1 MDEKQDQSADTKHPS
16 EISHKGHFVL
26 YPQKK
31 WQDHRMPTTPSEMT
45 LVTPSES
52 FIHMARS
59 YLVWQGI
66 LCFYW
71 SMVQEIL
78 GFYWSTAWQG
88 ESPWSPPCGCCVAS
102 SRTGRHAV
110 LKRWEVWCSKLGNS
124 CVTWRKLLK
133 KSVWFY
139 FVSNYNHMCKVI
151 QQCYDHMKCCFQT
164 VGFFL
169 ITFG

>member
-1 MDEKQDQSADTKHPS
+1 
-16 EISHKGHFVL
+16 
-26 YPQKK
+26 
-31 WQDHRMPTTPSEMT
+31 
-45 LVTPSES
+45 
-52 FIHMARS
+52 MARS

-110 LKRWEVWCSKLGNS
+110 LKRWEVRWSKLGNS
-124 CVTWRKLLK
+124 CVRWRNLLE

-139 FVSNYNHMCKVI
+139 FVSNYNHMCNVI
-151 QQCYDHMKCCFQT
+151 QQYLAVLWSYEMLFSNGWVFSYNVRIVDLNQRLRNSFQAY
-164 VGFFL
+164 FL
-169 ITFG
+169 ALKLKEDWMFWSHFVLWFIGVRIFDGTEKWRLLV